1 MDRTED
7 ACLITYTGLVQRGEL
22 YWIGPDETRGSVP
35 GHAHPHVVVQ
45 DDVFNRSRIN
55 TVVVCALTSDLT
67 RTTEPGNVLLEP
79 GEGNL
84 ERQSVIVVSQVSSLY
99 KARLGARIGLL
110 SSERIE
116 QILAGMR
123 FQQASFFNR

>member
-7 ACLITYTGLVQRGEL
+7 ARLITYTGLVQRGEL

-35 GHAHPHVVVQ
+35 GHPHPYVVVQ

-67 RTTEPGNVLLEP
+67 RATEPGNVLLEP

-99 KARLGARIGLL
+99 KARLGARIGVL

>member
-7 ACLITYTGLVQRGEL
+7 ARLITYAGLVQRGEL

-35 GHAHPHVVVQ
+35 GHPHPHVVVQ

-67 RTTEPGNVLLEP
+67 RATEPGNVLLEP

-99 KARLGARIGLL
+99 KARLGARIGVL

>member
-7 ACLITYTGLVQRGEL
+7 ARLITYAGLVQRDEL

-35 GHAHPHVVVQ
+35 GHPHPHVVVQ

-67 RTTEPGNVLLEP
+67 RATEPGNVLLEP

-99 KARLGARIGLL
+99 KARLGARIGVL

>member
-7 ACLITYTGLVQRGEL
+7 VRLITYTGLVQRGEL

-35 GHAHPHVVVQ
+35 GHPHPHVVLQ

-67 RTTEPGNVLLEP
+67 RATEPGNVLLEP

-99 KARLGARIGLL
+99 KARLGARIGVL

-123 FQQASFFNR
+123 FQQASFFN

>member
-1 MDRTED
+1 M
-7 ACLITYTGLVQRGEL
+7 
-22 YWIGPDETRGSVP
+22 P
-35 GHAHPHVVVQ
+35 GHPHPHVVVQ

-67 RTTEPGNVLLEP
+67 RATEPGNVLLEP
-79 GEGNL
+79 GEGSL
-84 ERQSVIVVSQVSSLY
+84 EKQSVIVVSQVSSLY
-99 KARLGARIGLL
+99 KARLGARIGVL